1 MQPRS
6 HSVTI
11 LAYSAV
17 MVGLFCQFAAAALLI
32 TGSVLALS
40 GEASAMVTLVIGA
53 LFFGL
58 TFASYFV
65 AYGFFTRK
73 SWSWAGGTILFVTL
87 VVASVALSFVA
98 SNFVATVL
106 PLAAAVVGIWH
117 LKRPAVKAELLGTE
131 VPVAASV
138 KVPGSLDGAEPT
150 H

>member
-32 TGSVLALS
+32 TGSVFAPS
-40 GEASAMVTLVIGA
+40 GEMSAMVTLVIGA
-53 LFFGL
+53 VFFGL

-65 AYGFFTRK
+65 AYGLFTRK
-73 SWSWAGGTILFVTL
+73 TWSWAGSITLFVTL
-87 VVASVALSFVA
+87 VVASAALSFVA
-98 SNFVATVL
+98 SNFVSTVL
-106 PLAAAVVGIWH
+106 PLVAAVVGVWY
-117 LKRPAVKAELLGTE
+117 LNRPAVKAELLGTD
-131 VPVAASV
+131 VPAATPVSA
-138 KVPGSLDGAEPT
+138 PSSLDGAEPA